1 MSATSGSLAADFE
14 RDVLAVLVLYGR
26 TLAESVTFRSL
37 GEELRRAGAR
47 LELFV
52 YDNSPVASPL
62 AEAAEWRIE
71 YRHDPSNPGVSHAY
85 IEGARWAVARG
96 KRWLLLLD
104 QDTLF
109 PPAALGAYH
118 KAMCQSPAIELFAPV
133 LRSGDRVVSP
143 CGYRFPLG
151 TALAQIEPGVQSLQG
166 KSVLNSGMCVSVA
179 AYQEVGGHD
188 PRIGLDFS
196 DHQFIDRFKRRYHS
210 ICVVPVECR
219 HGFSG
224 DQSTEV
230 SNGLVRFHVYCR
242 GARYASRGRVQR
254 LLGAGL
260 VAARACLLAARW
272 HHLGFLRVAARS
284 LFGSAK

>member
-1 MSATSGSLAADFE
+1 MSAPRGSLAVDFE
-14 RDVLAVLVLYGR
+14 RDVLAVLVLFGR
-26 TLAESVTFRSL
+26 TLEESVTFQSL
-37 GEELRRAGAR
+37 GEGLRRAGGR

-52 YDNSPVASPL
+52 YDNSAVAGPIV
-62 AEAAEWRIE
+62 EPPEWSIE
-71 YRHDPSNPGVSHAY
+71 YRHDPSNPGVSQAY
-85 IEGARWAVARG
+85 IEGARRAEALG

-104 QDTLF
+104 QDTFF
-109 PPAALGAYH
+109 PPAALDAYLE
-118 KAMCQSPAIELFAPV
+118 AMRRSPAAELFAPV

-151 TALAQIEPGVQSLQG
+151 TSLARIEPGVQPLQG
-166 KSVLNSGMCVSVA
+166 KSVLNSGMCVSLA

-196 DHQFIDRFKRRYHS
+196 DHEFIERFKRRYS
-210 ICVVPVECR
+210 SVCVVPVECR

-230 SNGLVRFHVYCR
+230 TNGVVRFQVYCH
-242 GARYASRGRVQR
+242 GVRYASRGRMQR
-254 LLGAGL
+254 LWGAGL

-272 HHLGFLRVAARS
+272 QHLGFLRVAARS
-284 LFGSAK
+284 LFGSAR